1 MKRNAL
7 TFVLALFFLTG
18 TMKAEAE
25 NYTLNGGMD
34 SALQYELKQQ
44 ITAPDGVRKLEASF
58 VIPQSFHS
66 PTYGQEVKGCHL
78 SLRPEPQEKQT
89 KTDKRGN
96 SILQA
101 TWTSSPTQIDIT
113 LTCEA
118 KSFTRLDKIKTNA
131 PFPLSSTPP
140 DLADFLK
147 PTALV
152 QSDDQRVKK
161 LATELTQGVT
171 TQFDAVQRIVSW
183 VVDNVRYVT
192 PPPQYDALY
201 TLESGQGNCQNYSH
215 LSAALLRAVG
225 IPTRIVNGVTLNKPL
240 DVKWERGILTFKMGQ
255 GRHSWIEAWFPDL
268 GWVPFD
274 AQNSVLFVSNRFLR
288 IEIGTDNA
296 ETKNDGLVRWV
307 QVKGAKQPSLQE
319 NINAEFK
326 TDQVVVA
333 GKRENFGPK
342 NLLLTPPVIAAFKP
356 LIVPPPPPPPV
367 ITEAEK
373 KALKYDQPFLFGNLK
388 FPENV
393 NFAFPRTTTKTKDN
407 QFEMK
412 KNFLVETAEYVT
424 QGVTQYAQA
433 FVLTKPVKL
442 EKVGLALH
450 KFGGDGILWVD
461 LLADKNGKPGD
472 IITASSFVDLE
483 KLSLRPGYRWE
494 DFEFPDRPE
503 LLPGRYW
510 IALGFTGSPVVNWFY
525 TYGKPVG
532 PVDGTRYKGVF
543 EEDWSGAL
551 GYEFNYRLIGKT
563 VRSLSD

>member
-1 MKRNAL
+1 MKVK
-7 TFVLALFFLTG
+7 TFLCFLAVYLLAGATD
-18 TMKAEAE
+18 ARAE
-25 NYTLNGGMD
+25 NYTLNGDMD
-34 SALQYELKQQ
+34 SVLQYELKQQ
-44 ITAPDGVRKLEASF
+44 ITAPDGVRRLEASF
-58 VIPQSFHS
+58 VIPQSFNS

-78 SLRPEPQEKQT
+78 SFRPEPQEKNT
-89 KTDKRGN
+89 TTDKRGN
-96 SILQA
+96 KILLA
-101 TWTSSPTQIDIT
+101 TWTSKPTQIDIT
-113 LTCEA
+113 LTCDA
-118 KSFTRLDKIKTNA
+118 KSFTRLNQIKTKA
-131 PFPLSSTPP
+131 PFPLSSKPP
-140 DLADFLK
+140 EVQDFLMAT
-147 PTALV
+147 PLV
-152 QSDDQRVKK
+152 QSDELRIKK
-161 LATELTQGVT
+161 LAEELSKGVSTQY
-171 TQFDAVQRIVSW
+171 DAVQRIVSW
-183 VVDNVRYVT
+183 VVDHVKYVT

-240 DVKWERGILTFKMGQ
+240 DVKWERGVLTFKMGQ
-255 GRHSWIEAWFPDL
+255 GRHSWIEVWFPDL

-307 QVKGAKQPSLQE
+307 QIKGAAQPSLQE
-319 NINAEFK
+319 NINAEFRD
-326 TDQVVVA
+326 DQVKVA
-333 GKRENFGPK
+333 GKRENYGPK
-342 NLLLTPPVIAAFKP
+342 NLLLTPPVLATFQP
-356 LIVPPPPPPPV
+356 VVVPPPPPPPTL
-367 ITEAEK
+367 TEEEK
-373 KALKYDQPFLFGNLK
+373 KVLKYDQPFLFGNLK

-393 NFAFPRTTTKTKDN
+393 DFAFPRTTSKTKEN

-461 LLADKNGKPGD
+461 LFSDKNGKPGQ
-472 IITASSFVDLE
+472 IISASAFVDLE

-503 LLPGRYW
+503 LMPGRYW
-510 IALGFTGSPVVNWFY
+510 IALGFTGAPVVNWFY

-543 EEDWSGAL
+543 EKDWSGAL

-563 VRSLSD
+563 VK

>member
-1 MKRNAL
+1 MKRK
-7 TFVLALFFLTG
+7 TFQSAVFLFLLGQAFYAG
-18 TMKAEAE
+18 AE
-25 NYTLNGGMD
+25 NYTLNGNMD
-34 SALQYELKQQ
+34 SVLRYELKQQ
-44 ITAPDGVRKLEASF
+44 ITAPDGVRRLEASF
-58 VIPQSFHS
+58 VIPQSFNS
-66 PTYGQEVKGCHL
+66 PTYGQEVKGCNF
-78 SLRPEPQEKQT
+78 SFSPEPQERNT
-89 KTDKRGN
+89 TTDKRGN
-96 SILQA
+96 KILQA
-101 TWTSSPTQIDIT
+101 TWTSRPTNIDIT
-113 LTCEA
+113 LTCDT

-131 PFPLSSTPP
+131 PFPIASPP
-140 DLADFLK
+140 AETADFLK

-152 QSDDQRVKK
+152 QSDDSRIKK
-161 LATELTQGVT
+161 LADELTKGVT
-171 TQFDAVQRIVSW
+171 TEYDAVQRIVSW
-183 VVDNVRYVT
+183 VVDHVKYVT
-192 PPPQYDALY
+192 PPPHYDALY

-255 GRHSWIEAWFPDL
+255 GRHSWIEVWFPDL

-288 IEIGTDNA
+288 IEIGTDNG

-307 QVKGAKQPSLQE
+307 QIKGAAQPSLQE

-326 TDQVVVA
+326 DDRVNVA
-333 GKRENFGPK
+333 GKRESYGPK
-342 NLLLTPPVIAAFKP
+342 NLLLTPPVLATFQP
-356 LIVPPPPPPPV
+356 VVVPPPPPPPV
-367 ITEAEK
+367 ITEEEK
-373 KALKYDQPFLFGNLK
+373 KTLKYDQPFLYGNLK

-393 NFAFPRTTTKTKDN
+393 DFAFPRTTSKTKEN

-433 FVLTKPVKL
+433 FVINRPVKL

-450 KFGGDGILWVD
+450 KFGGEGILWVD
-461 LLADKNGKPGD
+461 LFSDKNGKPGQ
-472 IITASSFVDLE
+472 IITASAFVDLE
-483 KLSLRPGYRWE
+483 RLSLRPGYRWE
-494 DFEFPDRPE
+494 DFEFPDQPI
-503 LLPGRYW
+503 LMPGRYW

-563 VRSLSD
+563 VK